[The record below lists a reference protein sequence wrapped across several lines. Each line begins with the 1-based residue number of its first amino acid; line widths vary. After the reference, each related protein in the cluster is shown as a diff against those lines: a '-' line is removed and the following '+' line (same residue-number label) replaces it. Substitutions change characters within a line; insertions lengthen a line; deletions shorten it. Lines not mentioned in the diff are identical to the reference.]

1 MAIHECLGPSFHPFR
16 ASLNLEESIARNGP
30 TTRSVLHPYVTLAL
44 ERYCNPAQNPAAPYL
59 YNNRSVSNADQ
70 KPKRKKK
77 KRPGPRERRAA
88 AKGDCSNKLKL
99 LELNK
104 VISYLLQVANI
115 YYYPSVAQHK
125 AEQIGNLRMYYEGT
139 QMQAMRSAP
148 AFLHNTPQVTSS

>member
-44 ERYCNPAQNPAAPYL
+44 ERYYNPAQNPAALCL

-88 AKGDCSNKLKL
+88 AKRR
-99 LELNK
+99 
-104 VISYLLQVANI
+104 LQQQI
-115 YYYPSVAQHK
+115 ETSRAQ
-125 AEQIGNLRMYYEGT
+125 QGY
-139 QMQAMRSAP
+139 
-148 AFLHNTPQVTSS
+148 FLSVTSCEYILLS

>member
-44 ERYCNPAQNPAAPYL
+44 ERYYNPAQNPAALCL

-104 VISYLLQVANI
+104 VISYLLQVAYI
-115 YYYPSVAQHK
+115 YITILVW
-125 AEQIGNLRMYYEGT
+125 
-139 QMQAMRSAP
+139 
-148 AFLHNTPQVTSS
+148 HNTKQNK

>member
-1 MAIHECLGPSFHPFR
+1 MLEMDRQLGLCYILTLPLLSKGIVIQHRIPQPHIYTTIDL
-16 ASLNLEESIARNGP
+16 SVTQIKNQSARRKNG
-30 TTRSVLHPYVTLAL
+30 LDLAK
-44 ERYCNPAQNPAAPYL
+44 EGQRQ
-59 YNNRSVSNADQ
+59 
-70 KPKRKKK
+70 
-77 KRPGPRERRAA
+77 
-88 AKGDCSNKLKL
+88 KGDCSNKLKL

>member
-44 ERYCNPAQNPAAPYL
+44 EKYYNPAQNPAAPYL
-59 YNNRSVSNADQ
+59 YDNRSVSNADQ